1 MLDLVQIKTVFVI
14 SGVQSLIVVQ
24 LILKLLLQFAVG
36 RLCSQHIRVLGEIR
50 GSKYTAHAGARHHG
64 TGRYP
69 AKQQSNTGANADH
82 QQHRPAM
89 VLDVEEGFFE
99 GVLCF
104 LRRAFRR
111 GRCVLCG
118 FLCLPQ
124 HLCVVPLDPLF
135 LQKTRYRIRSCQCRI
150 ILQCLL
156 VKVLGVC
163 LD

>member
-1 MLDLVQIKTVFVI
+1 MERRENGDQHIRVMLDLVQIKTVFVI

-36 RLCSQHIRVLGEIR
+36 RLRSQHIRILGEIR

-69 AKQQSNTGANADH
+69 AKQQGNTGANANH

-89 VLDVEEGFFE
+89 VFDVEECFLE

-104 LRRAFRR
+104 LRRTFRR
-111 GRCVLCG
+111 SCCVLCG
-118 FLCLPQ
+118 FLCLSQ
-124 HLCVVPLDPLF
+124 LLCIVPLDPLF
-135 LQKTRYRIRSCQCRI
+135 L
-150 ILQCLL
+150 
-156 VKVLGVC
+156 
-163 LD
+163 